1 MRRSEFGALLVLFLS
16 QVTLCAAFEVQLV
29 EVAVENFTATVNVSL
44 ASNVSS
50 VSASQVTVTGGT
62 VVGLVRAGSNTTYR
76 LTVEGIQNSG
86 TVQIPANA
94 LQDVYGEANSASN
107 LLAVTFGS
115 VNSGDEILVAENA
128 VPWERT
134 LCLTPEDLVHFQDVC
149 PEENCLEGGCKVQY
163 CNYSKFVVT
172 FEMNNDGLEDMGG
185 SGQQYEFK
193 NHLLYDDRVI
203 FEYYSFQE
211 LAAGSRINIS
221 VDLRY
226 EGPYIDN
233 VDIHYWGI
241 VDSQEHNLTLQLDA
255 DNKHLDSEHIR
266 IRYCGFEGIEC
277 GCAIDLNAA
286 TGPTMSG
293 DPWSW
298 FSSVN
303 CLRPD
308 DVRYRDPVSLDL
320 VGPNDPGSVQGI
332 VVDFTEREDLDYL
345 GDKAAAA
352 YYTVAWP
359 PFKTVLTETAD
370 LSSQYGE
377 GQVVSEDIHSMWH
390 GEVRNTTTFMPL
402 PNLDTLE
409 RRLSLIIDTGDVI
422 LARNLAPDS
431 HYFVTF
437 LMCWPPDL
445 SPRSLELLEGSFPD
459 PNTTQVVEEVEWGG
473 DLCITPGHLQL
484 DAAENNETNT
494 FFLFRYA
501 IDNLGLDDVD
511 SVTAPIGWLTTFYW
525 DGELIKDVNGT
536 EPIPRLSAGGRYD
549 VLLGLGKPD
558 NASHLL
564 EVLVDRERSVEPEM
578 DELPRPDRLP
588 NNRKN
593 VTVNFCGFWND
604 VSPGNSIVLGK
615 QKVQV
620 AYGGSVCLTDDD
632 VVHTIRLPYDCICI
646 GWKNCR
652 YNCSYSGRDE
662 RTMRV
667 QYDEVD
673 LGDQWANTTFHPA
686 AWANRLRYS
695 HAPYLGLADVD
706 TLNEARPMLL
716 AGAART
722 VDAGNVTLGNITT
735 DSANFSIS
743 LDVDRQVAWSNSS
756 HAVAYVT
763 LDFCTRQLRN
773 ETGGKCG
780 CAGDLGAAPELRL
793 GNVEGSWEGV
803 INLTRSSVGSPPGR
817 DPRGGR
823 AWREPE
829 KGQWIYHD
837 TVQQD
842 SHATELDHIAMS
854 IYTYDRLGIFDFR
867 FTETNIGLGART
879 FIDENY
885 RNEIFWDGVW
895 HATMEARPRLNL
907 GAERVVEWAAA
918 LKVQQDEEE
927 HTLSLVLNTASPHP
941 GYHDPWERQPEVTY
955 ENNVRNVTVVFG
967 DVQPELRAADIVY
980 FNRRKTPWSNVI
992 CFAESDVFHEV
1003 HDGVDYWGVTIKY
1016 IGANQGLARV
1026 QAGWRAELYFDERL
1040 VIEDDDQREV
1050 PPGDI
1055 ITFSHRWYP
1064 SAPNV
1069 LSFEPDAARHTLRFV
1084 LDSRGDVPESHE
1096 ENNEYTLDLYFQ
1108 WLRDEPEQSEPPAIC
1123 RHRLLVASGNPT
1135 VSRHRSLHSPGHS
1148 GFAMHRATA
1157 DVAPGFDSFGQNR
1170 LNFSDTLMLDPPF
1183 AWYTYDYTAP
1193 ARHTATDVTFIYE
1206 TIDVVAN
1213 VSITVRSRT
1222 NSWGRRHHRRLHV
1235 AKSTHPHA
1243 LTVGHNLF
1251 YIEITSLGNV
1261 TALYTVD
1268 VVRVALEE
1276 NSRLESLTTSYGAVQ
1291 PEFDSEVADYER
1303 AVPHT
1308 MSAVTITAAGFT
1320 TRTTVSINGTV
1331 AISGSTASLEV
1342 ALVYGDNNLVVTGT
1356 AEDDW
1361 TVTTY
1366 YLNVHRYSPPPP
1378 PPLPPPPLPP
1388 PPSPSPPPPA
1398 PPPGAPPPAGMVRVI
1413 VQWPDA
1419 DDTIFP
1425 AEFYDAYHEVLAT
1438 LGGFNPADDTTTVL
1452 AMYHDNMTVESIT
1465 AFSSEVDAS
1474 YFKGMV
1480 RCCGVEAFG
1489 KNNGTYN
1496 HVNQARLVEVGGISY
1511 TDPTSLESGASSSS
1525 SGDSDDEDAA
1535 IWSVWWFWAIGGAVA
1550 LLFFAITSG
1559 GFVYHEMRKA
1569 SNSEFLKLSM
1579 VEEAEK
1585 KKRTASGGGRIAPLA
1600 LPEPEPPLAIANT
1613 AFSSP
1618 VATAPPPQ
1626 DGERSPLMIEA
1637 VPPVPPP
1644 TNGSGAAVQQTPPPP
1659 PPRRRTQMPQ
1669 FEWLSDGA

>member
-409 RRLSLIIDTGDVI
+409 RRLSLIIDT
-422 LARNLAPDS
+422 
-431 HYFVTF
+431 
-437 LMCWPPDL
+437 
-445 SPRSLELLEGSFPD
+445 
-459 PNTTQVVEEVEWGG
+459 
-473 DLCITPGHLQL
+473 
-484 DAAENNETNT
+484 ENNETNT

-536 EPIPRLSAGGRYD
+536 EPIPRLSAGGRYVSGSSLD

-593 VTVNFCGFWND
+593 VTRREPQLGALGFSEALRYEYATSPEPRIWERRLARGYPSAVATLEVNFCGFWND

-722 VDAGNVTLGNITT
+722 MNSAQRCVEDVLCRAASKHASPSLMLTLTLTLVDAGNVTLGNITT

-1096 ENNEYTLDLYFQ
+1096 ENNEYTLDL
-1108 WLRDEPEQSEPPAIC
+1108 EQSEPPAIC

-1135 VSRHRSLHSPGHS
+1135 
-1148 GFAMHRATA
+1148 
-1157 DVAPGFDSFGQNR
+1157 NR

-1366 YLNVHRYSPPPP
+1366 YLN
-1378 PPLPPPPLPP
+1378 
-1388 PPSPSPPPPA
+1388 
-1398 PPPGAPPPAGMVRVI
+1398 
-1413 VQWPDA
+1413 WPDA

-1559 GFVYHEMRKA
+1559 GFVYHE
-1569 SNSEFLKLSM
+1569 
-1579 VEEAEK
+1579 V
-1585 KKRTASGGGRIAPLA
+1585 TPGR
-1600 LPEPEPPLAIANT
+1600 
-1613 AFSSP
+1613 S
-1618 VATAPPPQ
+1618 Q
-1626 DGERSPLMIEA
+1626 R
-1637 VPPVPPP
+1637 
-1644 TNGSGAAVQQTPPPP
+1644 
-1659 PPRRRTQMPQ
+1659 
-1669 FEWLSDGA
+1669 